1 LPWNVLGPR
10 NAGRRG
16 IDHRTQRLHH
26 DRPVVVADHPVAPI
40 RLAVRHGD
48 PAATVD
54 LDQKAGRAQLLEQLR
69 TTGLLVEVDSRG
81 RVTVPN
87 GKPNWR
93 YRVISYNDGT
103 IVMEP
108 LGPVI
113 NTPPTRVPGSEK
125 EVTDVPDLEGRL

>member
-1 LPWNVLGPR
+1 VSLSK
-10 NAGRRG
+10 
-16 IDHRTQRLHH
+16 
-26 DRPVVVADHPVAPI
+26 
-40 RLAVRHGD
+40 
-48 PAATVD
+48 
-54 LDQKAGRAQLLEQLR
+54 QKLEQLR

-113 NTPPTRVPGSEK
+113 IFPPTRVPGSEK